1 MSSGHAPS
9 GVGGAMPGAGPS
21 GCMAWRVRWRRHWR
35 CGVKSSQTAC
45 SSLWKV
51 CRKAYD
57 FCTQNAVRASR
68 TAAIWDAGRYSVI
81 PGVDCVMLSS
91 VRRKRFG
98 VPPTVHRTTSG
109 SSLLHTESARHGF
122 TARRCPRPGPQRA
135 NTLGCSG
142 QGHRAPDAAGFR
154 APGRDVV
161 QAECPDV
168 ADHRH

>member
-9 GVGGAMPGAGPS
+9 ETGGTMPGTGPS
-21 GCMAWRVRWRRHWR
+21 GCVAWSVRWRRHWR
-35 CGVKSSQTAC
+35 CGVKRSQTAC

-98 VPPTVHRTTSG
+98 VPPTLHRTTSG
-109 SSLLHTESARHGF
+109 GDTVKSSPYRER
-122 TARRCPRPGPQRA
+122 TARVYGTALPSAWAAASKYSRVFRPGSSS
-135 NTLGCSG
+135 T
-142 QGHRAPDAAGFR
+142 
-154 APGRDVV
+154 
-161 QAECPDV
+161 
-168 ADHRH
+168 